1 MLRLTK
7 DSPIDMYKYL
17 EHLSYLGY
25 IYYDMN
31 ELDYTSRKNTQE
43 LGTLKYLI
51 VQLMKECSGGVVQDD
66 SRYSIIQFLTKHQGV
81 PDSFLIDRKT
91 GDYSI
96 AQKKLTKIYERGYA
110 REFINLYSDFSSK
123 RSKAGL
129 LNSAVSACK
138 ESDKVDYS
146 GKPLYKVTHNINENG
161 TLRTYYRDFNHQ
173 QLSKDALRAM
183 KAPAGYTLVKGDFA
197 QSDLKIV
204 YNMMLKDPS
213 NLDIMYNYPDS
224 YEGISRVVEGPM
236 FNKEKFLEER
246 HLYKQNTLAPIYGA
260 ESSESFEGQRIVNN
274 INDYLKTLSVY
285 SEFKKRIEKRIETGL
300 PVYVRTYF
308 GNEVPID
315 STNRSPKDVM
325 HAALNAPVQTG
336 TSEIV
341 IACAN
346 AIMDKFAENGITE
359 ENGGIYL
366 YLNRHDELIFMI
378 NNDYVNYSWIFQECE
393 DILVDDW
400 MPLKIE
406 FSYSDNYIVP
416 NDNLDRLCKSSYKRK
431 EPINISELITKA
443 KSSEFF
449 IPCDDTLRLALGCV
463 VGKDKSVVSLLNVD
477 KNTYKVMDI
486 DTTDLNEIVK
496 YVLLKIGGKKAEL
509 LKDDVTSVIVY
520 TDLVLQDVS
529 FNAGLPVLFK
539 TKFNDSMYRQAKM
552 LADKRLKEL
561 ESI

>member
-1 MLRLTK
+1 
-7 DSPIDMYKYL
+7 
-17 EHLSYLGY
+17 
-25 IYYDMN
+25 
-31 ELDYTSRKNTQE
+31 
-43 LGTLKYLI
+43 
-51 VQLMKECSGGVVQDD
+51 
-66 SRYSIIQFLTKHQGV
+66 
-81 PDSFLIDRKT
+81 
-91 GDYSI
+91 
-96 AQKKLTKIYERGYA
+96 
-110 REFINLYSDFSSK
+110 
-123 RSKAGL
+123 
-129 LNSAVSACK
+129 
-138 ESDKVDYS
+138 
-146 GKPLYKVTHNINENG
+146 
-161 TLRTYYRDFNHQ
+161 
-173 QLSKDALRAM
+173 M

-378 NNDYVNYSWIFQECE
+378 NNDYLNYSWIFQECE